1 MNTRNSENEEIDE
14 EVETAAAALM
24 AAMQETT
31 QDAAT
36 IGLMGD
42 IDEEGAQEVVLGLVH
57 LNDGRVFPN
66 PIGPDEEPE
75 KDIDFLICTSGGNV
89 HEMFALHDMMDIVKH
104 RRDIA
109 TLGVGKVFSAG
120 LPLLING
127 TPGKRHLTK
136 NTRIMLHRCN
146 GGNMGTTADLQS
158 SHEEMLLIE
167 DKMIQLLAANTNL
180 TIAGIKEMFSS
191 NTDQFFSAEEAL
203 EMGIVDKII

>member
-75 KDIDFLICTSGGNV
+75 KDIDFLI
-89 HEMFALHDMMDIVKH
+89 FAQH
-104 RRDIA
+104 
-109 TLGVGKVFSAG
+109 
-120 LPLLING
+120 
-127 TPGKRHLTK
+127 
-136 NTRIMLHRCN
+136 
-146 GGNMGTTADLQS
+146 
-158 SHEEMLLIE
+158 
-167 DKMIQLLAANTNL
+167 
-180 TIAGIKEMFSS
+180 
-191 NTDQFFSAEEAL
+191 
-203 EMGIVDKII
+203 